1 MRYAANDGAH
11 PAPAFEQFDIMRKFV
26 VCSLMFGVVAALTAA
41 EAPAAYQ
48 NDFEKAAVGTVPEDM
63 LVLDGAFGTAE
74 GGGNKF
80 LELPG
85 SPLETYGVMFGP
97 TAAHGLSVQARIRGT
112 GQGRRSP
119 VFGIGLNGVA
129 GYRLRVSPAK
139 KALEI
144 CKGDDVVTSATY
156 AWESGS
162 WTVLKLEFA
171 KVKEGEFAVRGKAWK
186 DGTKEP
192 AEWSVQSTATAELP
206 PGRPSLWGSPYSGTP
221 IQFDDLRV
229 IAAAPSN

>member
-1 MRYAANDGAH
+1 MH
-11 PAPAFEQFDIMRKFV
+11 KFV
-26 VCSLMFGVVAALTAA
+26 VGSVVFGLAAGLMAA
-41 EAPAAYQ
+41 EVPVAYQ
-48 NDFEKAAVGTVPEDM
+48 NDFEKAAVGSVPEDM

-74 GGGNKF
+74 SAGNKY

-97 TAAHGLSVQARIRGT
+97 TAGYGLSLQARIRGT
-112 GQGRRSP
+112 GQGRRFP
-119 VFGIGLNGVA
+119 VFGVGLNGVA

-144 CKGDDVVTSATY
+144 CKGDDVVTSANY

-171 KVKEGEFAVRGKAWK
+171 KVKEGEFAIRGKAWK

-192 AEWSVQSTATAELP
+192 AEWMVQSTVTAEVP

-229 IAAAPSN
+229 SATR